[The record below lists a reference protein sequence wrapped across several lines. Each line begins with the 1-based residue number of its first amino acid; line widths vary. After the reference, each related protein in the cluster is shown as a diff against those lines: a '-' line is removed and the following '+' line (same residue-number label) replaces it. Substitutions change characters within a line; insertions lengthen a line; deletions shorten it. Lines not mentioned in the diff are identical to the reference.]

1 MATEMHWIYWFFGI
15 RTRYT
20 VCVFVSRE
28 TLSVWILAV
37 DTEALKVSVGLVS

>member
-20 VCVFVSRE
+20 ASVFLSRE
-28 TLSVWILAV
+28 MLSVRILAV